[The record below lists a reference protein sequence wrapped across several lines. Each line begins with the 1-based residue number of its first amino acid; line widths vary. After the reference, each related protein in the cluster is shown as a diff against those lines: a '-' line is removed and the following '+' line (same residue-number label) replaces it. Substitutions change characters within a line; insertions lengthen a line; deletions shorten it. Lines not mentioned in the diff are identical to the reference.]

1 MLSSPSLSS
10 DVVAE
15 IERITSK
22 HTAEINRMIL
32 DMDLK
37 VSRSEVTDII
47 ENHMHNFQQNVN
59 EREIDNSHHFESEI
73 EKVKIDVNEIN
84 KKLEKKLDTVE
95 FTKKIGTKASH
106 DDVDEI
112 ADSLKKLEKV
122 IIFFYYFI
130 LYIYF
135 IFYFYFYDFF
145 YFFAIISFILFFTL
159 FLIYIFEK
167 II

>member
-122 IIFFYYFI
+122 IIFFFI
-130 LYIYF
+130 ILFYI
-135 IFYFYFYDFF
+135 
-145 YFFAIISFILFFTL
+145 FILFFIFIFMIFFIFLLLLVL
-159 FLIYIFEK
+159 FYFLLYF
-167 II
+167 